1 MHGVEL
7 AGLTSAV
14 AEATDDLESLAVQD
28 VDPLV
33 GAIGNIQEPL
43 LRIFREGYVPH
54 RSVAQRVL
62 VEERFLYKGAVGLK
76 HLHTVVHAVADI
88 YETVVGDIGAEYRVA
103 ELLRDWGLRIVIAKV
118 GVVRLLTVRAPIPLE
133 LAGGGVEHNH
143 AAVPV
148 AVGNVQFIGLL
159 IDEEFGREAEVGG
172 VIAAFAHARFAK

>member
-43 LRIFREGYVPH
+43 LRIFREGYVPN
-54 RSVAQRVL
+54 RSVAERVL
-62 VEERFLYKGAVGLK
+62 VEERFFYEGPVGLE
-76 HLHTVVHAVADI
+76 HLHTIVDAVADI
-88 YETVVGDIGAEYRVA
+88 HKTVVGDVGAVYRIA
-103 ELLRDWGLRIVIAKV
+103 ELLRDGRLRIVVAEI
-118 GVVRLLTVRAPIPLE
+118 GVVRLFAVRAPVAFK
-133 LAGGGVEHNH
+133 LAAGSVEHDH
-143 AAVPV
+143 TSIPV

-159 IDEEFGREAEVGG
+159 VDEEFGREAEV
-172 VIAAFAHARFAK
+172 